1 MACTIKKNHKKK
13 RNFSFLCKQGSLF
26 FFKIKVS
33 KVGDFFACFF
43 WGGRGGV
50 IVFGLV
56 FCDKNLQFSNQL

>member
-33 KVGDFFACFF
+33 KVGDFLLVFF
-43 WGGRGGV
+43 GGRGGV
-50 IVFGLV
+50 IVFGLF